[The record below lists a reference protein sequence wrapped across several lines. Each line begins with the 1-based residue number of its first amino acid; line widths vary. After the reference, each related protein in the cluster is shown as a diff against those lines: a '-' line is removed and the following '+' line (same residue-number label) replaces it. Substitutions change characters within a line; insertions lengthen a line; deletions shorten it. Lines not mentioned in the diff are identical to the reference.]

1 MNTQCTR
8 LLLEGEYI
16 CDVRYPTEYEVLQD
30 PAEQERVDSWL
41 AGLNMRLARLGG
53 GWGVLHG
60 ASCGDR
66 P

>member
-30 PAEQERVDSWL
+30 PGE
-41 AGLNMRLARLGG
+41 GG
-53 GWGVLHG
+53 
-60 ASCGDR
+60 
-66 P
+66 